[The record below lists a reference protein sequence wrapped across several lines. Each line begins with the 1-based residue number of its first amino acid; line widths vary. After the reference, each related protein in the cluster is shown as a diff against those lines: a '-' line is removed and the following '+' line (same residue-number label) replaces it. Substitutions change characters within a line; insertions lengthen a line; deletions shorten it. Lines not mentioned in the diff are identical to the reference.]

1 MKKNNLLKTVLLF
14 VFAVLLLGC
23 RQEADVLSQKNAQSN
38 NNAIKMVSLSDIPQ
52 VTSFIKNKTGRK
64 DLKIPFKNRNTH
76 KLASIS
82 PIETIDLETNII
94 VEKVEDDIKYYVF
107 NIDNIGDDKTIYNLE
122 IKAVNGIVNDLKVV
136 EYASTTS
143 LAGDTNL
150 KLLNFTGT
158 VSTYNLD
165 GTYRSSVNYIGGK
178 GDCPNPEEPIY
189 PSDPSNPTSPIDGSG
204 SGSGGGLYDSGS
216 PSDPSSG
223 FDGGGSWWINYGGS
237 SGNTRG
243 NDGSNTSGDGAG
255 GDGSSSGTPPST
267 GCNPNSY
274 VFLQDVIS
282 NGEVVGKIYINDCGV
297 KVFRSVLVSGGAL
310 RLSGDCGSG
319 SGVILLDELDLKF
332 EKYIRSFLA
341 IDKYNYL
348 NLPENE
354 EFRDGLKQYYA
365 NNVGQPNLQTFLSWA
380 VDFKNSNPNTSWTQ
394 FQNWFSLNKS
404 IDADLVNELKNID
417 SNKFAEYIQIN
428 KDLDSFDLYLQDPS
442 YNPLDS
448 PWLKKAREYAQKLE
462 DWSKYLGP
470 KAKAK
475 AREMI
480 DKSFIYAL
488 NKTAKELFGNVE
500 NLSETQKQSYFQTDG
515 KKGVAIL
522 LYEFANGLGKDRR
535 DFSFDYNIT
544 QQFLQGKVTGDI
556 RNDFLNNLSKN
567 GLTYN
572 QFIKNGNMIKGGYAF
587 SPDHTTV
594 EDSFSK
600 HYNANWVQFFIGG
613 ANAEYYPTNENG
625 WIRVVIWNQT
635 TRNSLMLHQGENYD
649 RDGSGNNL
657 PLSTIKQYFS
667 FKLQIY

>member
-1 MKKNNLLKTVLLF
+1 MKKNQTILKTVFLF
-14 VFAVLLLGC
+14 LFSFFLWQAC
-23 RQEADVLSQKNAQSN
+23 RNETVIDSTQDNFPQKYKITIIN
-38 NNAIKMVSLSDIPQ
+38 NNKILDNTEIVGEINK
-52 VTSFIKNKTGRK
+52 FKNKLKKSSRTVQDSVLEGAIIKTENILLIETEKDKTYTLPIARTYETSKVENLVLKKKTDGKYSGVLIQYNLTPEEKIKYATGQYV
-64 DLKIPFKNRNTH
+64 DLKSKIKIFDIR
-76 KLASIS
+76 KLNISARVQTDIVGCYEITWETGEPEFVCVHEPKCYGGATKPIDIFSIS
-82 PIETIDLETNII
+82 NI
-94 VEKVEDDIKYYVF
+94 
-107 NIDNIGDDKTIYNLE
+107 
-122 IKAVNGIVNDLKVV
+122 
-136 EYASTTS
+136 
-143 LAGDTNL
+143 
-150 KLLNFTGT
+150 
-158 VSTYNLD
+158 
-165 GTYRSSVNYIGGK
+165 
-178 GDCPNPEEPIY
+178 C
-189 PSDPSNPTSPIDGSG
+189 
-204 SGSGGGLYDSGS
+204 DS
-216 PSDPSSG
+216 
-223 FDGGGSWWINYGGS
+223 GGS
-237 SGNTRG
+237 SGDSGGNHSESGVPGG
-243 NDGSNTSGDGAG
+243 NDGGFSNGGGSGGSGLDSNDGTNIGNTSPLIID
-255 GDGSSSGTPPST
+255 
-267 GCNPNSY
+267 
-274 VFLQDVIS
+274 
-282 NGEVVGKIYINDCGV
+282 EW
-297 KVFRSVLVSGGAL
+297 
-310 RLSGDCGSG
+310 RLFPR
-319 SGVILLDELDLKF
+319 LDSE
-332 EKYIRSFLA
+332 YQS
-341 IDKYNYL
+341 KYNTLSHEIKLFISIQFANQL
-348 NLPENE
+348 NLN
-354 EFRDGLKQYYA
+354 FSKW
-365 NNVGQPNLQTFLSWA
+365 SI
-380 VDFKNSNPNTSWTQ
+380 DFFIQNPNTSWTQ

-462 DWSKYLGP
+462 NWSKYLGP

-480 DKSFIYAL
+480 DNSFIYAL

-594 EDSFSK
+594 EDSFNK

-613 ANAEYYPTNENG
+613 ANAEYYPSNEYG

>member
-394 FQNWFSLNKS
+394 FQNWFIEGDQDFNRDLLKMIVENNHKIPQYTSSDFPGMNNGMPYNWWNDENYLNNMSLGFNNINLTKEEKKMCALFPLAAVMIFSNKDIALNEAS
-404 IDADLVNELKNID
+404 STFPNQIPRNNKADAFRHAFFNALNIRDVYSQFSTRGTFTFAKNIVRMFGIAHESEVPQELLLEKAMDLYNNEGGIEVCSTCNPLTNPTNLVKGYVLSLLNEGKLVHIWPLNNDQTIRPD
-417 SNKFAEYIQIN
+417 SNI
-428 KDLDSFDLYLQDPS
+428 
-442 YNPLDS
+442 
-448 PWLKKAREYAQKLE
+448 
-462 DWSKYLGP
+462 
-470 KAKAK
+470 
-475 AREMI
+475 
-480 DKSFIYAL
+480 
-488 NKTAKELFGNVE
+488 
-500 NLSETQKQSYFQTDG
+500 
-515 KKGVAIL
+515 
-522 LYEFANGLGKDRR
+522 
-535 DFSFDYNIT
+535 
-544 QQFLQGKVTGDI
+544 
-556 RNDFLNNLSKN
+556 
-567 GLTYN
+567 
-572 QFIKNGNMIKGGYAF
+572 
-587 SPDHTTV
+587 
-594 EDSFSK
+594 
-600 HYNANWVQFFIGG
+600 
-613 ANAEYYPTNENG
+613 YPTN
-625 WIRVVIWNQT
+625 Q
-635 TRNSLMLHQGENYD
+635 H
-649 RDGSGNNL
+649 
-657 PLSTIKQYFS
+657 
-667 FKLQIY
+667 